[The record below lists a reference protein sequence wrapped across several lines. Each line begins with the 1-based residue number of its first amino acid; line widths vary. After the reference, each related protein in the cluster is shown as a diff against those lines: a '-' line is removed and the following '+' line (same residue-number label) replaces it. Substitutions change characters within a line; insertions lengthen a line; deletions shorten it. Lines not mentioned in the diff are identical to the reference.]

1 MEMETT
7 NTSSKKMKI
16 TGWVLSIPAILLLLA
31 DGFAKLI
38 KPEPVVKATLE
49 LGYPENT
56 ITTIGILVIICAII
70 YAIPRSALLGAIL
83 LTGFLGGAIATH
95 FRINN
100 PLFSHTLFPVYVL
113 LFIWL
118 GLYLRSASLR
128 KLLLNN

>member
-1 MEMETT
+1 MT
-7 NTSSKKMKI
+7 NTSSKKMKMA
-16 TGWVLSIPAILLLLA
+16 GWVLSVLAILLLLV

-38 KPEPVVKATLE
+38 KPEPVIQATLH
-49 LGYPENT
+49 LGYPEST
-56 ITTIGILVIICAII
+56 ITTIGILAIICAII
-70 YAIPRSALLGAIL
+70 YAIPRSAFLGAIL

-128 KLLLNN
+128 KLLLNS

>member
-1 MEMETT
+1 METT

-16 TGWVLSIPAILLLLA
+16 TGWVLSILAILLLLA
-31 DGFAKLI
+31 DGFGKLI
-38 KPEPVVKATLE
+38 KPEPVIKATLE
-49 LGYPENT
+49 LGYPEST

-128 KLLLNN
+128 KLLLNS

>member
-1 MEMETT
+1 METT
-7 NTSSKKMKI
+7 NISSKKMKI
-16 TGWVLSIPAILLLLA
+16 TGWVISILAILLLLA

-38 KPEPVVKATLE
+38 KPAPVVQATLQ
-49 LGYPENT
+49 LGYPEST
-56 ITTIGILVIICAII
+56 ITTIGVLVIICAII
-70 YAIPRSALLGAIL
+70 YAIPRSAFLGAIL

-128 KLLLNN
+128 KLLLKS

>member
-1 MEMETT
+1 METT

-16 TGWVLSIPAILLLLA
+16 SGWVLSILAILLLLA
-31 DGFAKLI
+31 DGFGKLI
-38 KPEPVVKATLE
+38 KPEPVVKATIE

-70 YAIPRSALLGAIL
+70 YAIPRSALIGAIL

-113 LFIWL
+113 LLIWL
-118 GLYLRSASLR
+118 GLYLRNASLR
-128 KLLLNN
+128 KLL

>member
-1 MEMETT
+1 METT

-16 TGWVLSIPAILLLLA
+16 TGWVFSSLAILLLLA
-31 DGFAKLI
+31 DGIGKLI

-70 YAIPRSALLGAIL
+70 YAIPRSAFIGAIL

-128 KLLLNN
+128 KLLLNS

>member
-1 MEMETT
+1 METT

-16 TGWVLSIPAILLLLA
+16 TGWVLSILAILLLLA
-31 DGFAKLI
+31 DGLGKLI

-70 YAIPRSALLGAIL
+70 YAIPRSALIGAIL

-100 PLFSHTLFPVYVL
+100 PLFSHTLFPVYLL

-128 KLLLNN
+128 KLLLNS

>member
-1 MEMETT
+1 METT
-7 NTSSKKMKI
+7 TTSSKKMKI
-16 TGWVLSIPAILLLLA
+16 MGWVLSILAILLLLA
-31 DGFAKLI
+31 DGFGKLI

-56 ITTIGILVIICAII
+56 IVTIGVLVIICTII
-70 YAIPRSALLGAIL
+70 YTIPRSALLGAIL

-128 KLLLNN
+128 KLLLNS

>member
-1 MEMETT
+1 METT

-16 TGWVLSIPAILLLLA
+16 TGWVLSIVAILLLLA

-38 KPEPVVKATLE
+38 KPEPVIQATLQ
-49 LGYPENT
+49 LGYPEST
-56 ITTIGILVIICAII
+56 MTTIGILAIICAII
-70 YAIPRSALLGAIL
+70 YAIPRSAFAGAIL

-100 PLFSHTLFPVYVL
+100 PLFSHTLFPVYLL

-128 KLLLNN
+128 KLLLNS

>member
-1 MEMETT
+1 METT

-16 TGWVLSIPAILLLLA
+16 TGWVLSILAILLLLA
-31 DGFAKLI
+31 DGFAKLV
-38 KPEPVVKATLE
+38 KPEPVVQATLQ
-49 LGYPENT
+49 LGYPEST

-70 YAIPRSALLGAIL
+70 YAIPRSAFLGAIL

-100 PLFSHTLFPVYVL
+100 PLFSHTLFPVYIL

-128 KLLLNN
+128 KLLLNS

>member
-1 MEMETT
+1 METT

-16 TGWVLSIPAILLLLA
+16 TGWVLSILAILLLLV

-38 KPEPVVKATLE
+38 KPEPVVQATLQ
-49 LGYPENT
+49 LGYPEST
-56 ITTIGILVIICAII
+56 ITTIGILVIICVII
-70 YAIPRSALLGAIL
+70 YAIPKFSFLGAIL

-128 KLLLNN
+128 KLLLNS

>member
-1 MEMETT
+1 METT

-16 TGWVLSIPAILLLLA
+16 TGWVLSILAILLLLA
-31 DGFAKLI
+31 DGFGKLI

-70 YAIPRSALLGAIL
+70 YAIPRSALIGAIL

-100 PLFSHTLFPVYVL
+100 PLFSHTLFPVYIL

-128 KLLLNN
+128 KLLLNS

>member
-1 MEMETT
+1 METT

-16 TGWVLSIPAILLLLA
+16 TGWVLSILAILLLLA

-38 KPEPVVKATLE
+38 KPEPVIQATLQ
-49 LGYPENT
+49 LGYPEST

-70 YAIPRSALLGAIL
+70 YAIPRSAFLGAIL

-118 GLYLRSASLR
+118 GLYLRNASLR
-128 KLLLNN
+128 KLLLNR

>member
-1 MEMETT
+1 METT

-16 TGWVLSIPAILLLLA
+16 TGWVLSILAILLLLA
-31 DGFAKLI
+31 DGFGKLI

-56 ITTIGILVIICAII
+56 ITTIGILLIICAII
-70 YAIPRSALLGAIL
+70 YAIPRSALIGAIL

-113 LFIWL
+113 LLIWL
-118 GLYLRSASLR
+118 GLYLRNASLR
-128 KLLLNN
+128 KLLLNS

>member
-1 MEMETT
+1 METT

-16 TGWVLSIPAILLLLA
+16 TGWVLSILAILLLLA

-38 KPEPVVKATLE
+38 KPEPVVQATLQ
-49 LGYPENT
+49 LGYPEST

-70 YAIPRSALLGAIL
+70 YAIPRSAFLGAIL

-100 PLFSHTLFPVYVL
+100 PLFTHTLFPVYVL

-128 KLLLNN
+128 KLLLNS

>member
-1 MEMETT
+1 METT

-16 TGWVLSIPAILLLLA
+16 TGWVLSILAILLLLA
-31 DGFAKLI
+31 DGFGKLI

-49 LGYPENT
+49 LGYPEST

-70 YAIPRSALLGAIL
+70 YAIPRSALIGAIL